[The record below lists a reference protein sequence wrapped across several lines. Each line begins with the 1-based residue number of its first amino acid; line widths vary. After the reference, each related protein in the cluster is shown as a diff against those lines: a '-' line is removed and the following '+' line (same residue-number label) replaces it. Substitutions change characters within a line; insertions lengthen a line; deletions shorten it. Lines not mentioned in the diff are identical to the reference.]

1 MYALGFCHVNVI
13 ANKCVNNKI
22 SGIYA
27 AIWVLNIIN
36 TSDKY
41 KGVYS
46 CYTESEI
53 FETIIIYPIITDTE
67 LRRKLN
73 IPENF

>member
-1 MYALGFCHVNVI
+1 MNITTAY
-13 ANKCVNNKI
+13 
-22 SGIYA
+22 GIT
-27 AIWVLNIIN
+27 NIIN